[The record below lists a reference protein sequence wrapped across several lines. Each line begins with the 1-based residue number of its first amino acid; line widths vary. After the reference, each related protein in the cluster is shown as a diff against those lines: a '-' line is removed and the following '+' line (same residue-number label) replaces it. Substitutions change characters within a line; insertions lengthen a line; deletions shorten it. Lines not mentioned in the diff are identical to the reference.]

1 MIDDHSGGDER
12 KPGVAKEFVASGK
25 HRKAL
30 GFSGG
35 FVLRKPQP
43 ELRKAGKR
51 FFPHR

>member
-1 MIDDHSGGDER
+1 VIDDHSGCDEP

-25 HRKAL
+25 HRKPL

-35 FVLRKPQP
+35 FCFEEPQP

>member
-1 MIDDHSGGDER
+1 VIDDHSGRDER

-25 HRKAL
+25 HRKRL

-35 FVLRKPQP
+35 FCFEETH
-43 ELRKAGKR
+43 ELRKTGKR